1 MVSLFP
7 ANSLFLKQSINHV
20 RLQVCTSLSCPLV
33 TDDGD
38 DSVIPLDDEEEYSR
52 VKSLDDEFGDDAIL
66 VE

>member
-1 MVSLFP
+1 M
-7 ANSLFLKQSINHV
+7 
-20 RLQVCTSLSCPLV
+20 

-66 VE
+66 VEWSMQKHGPVHWIG

>member
-1 MVSLFP
+1 VNITDFGDGSFEDM
-7 ANSLFLKQSINHV
+7 Q
-20 RLQVCTSLSCPLV
+20 RLMKLYAGNGDVEA
-33 TDDGD
+33 DDGD